1 MSDRHESSEVNTK
14 DIRDVREQADRD
26 AAAELQT
33 FGYRQQ
39 LKRSMGA
46 FSSFAISFSLI
57 SITTGIFANFGHGIR
72 QAGPAVIWSWSIAV
86 VGQLLVALVIADL
99 ATRIPLSGYGYQWAS
114 RLVSPH
120 YGFFVGWLLTLQWL
134 TGFPGICKTLADY
147 LHGFVHPDCTAGGHS
162 VWLMIGII
170 SAIAVIHLLGIRLA
184 ALVNDV
190 GVIAEIVGAAVVTLA
205 LLVLYGF
212 SRPDGFAFLLDST
225 NYQTAQPADFKAF
238 AFSLLLGAW
247 CLTGFE
253 AAADLAEETHQ
264 PRSVVPRA
272 IITSELA
279 SGIGGFLM
287 LAAFV
292 LAIGDLRSVQAIDD
306 APLLA
311 IIQQRLGDWLT
322 PAVMLVLFASIFAC
336 GVASLAA
343 TTRLLFAL
351 ARDNMLPGSGFLKQV
366 HPVHQTPRNVI
377 LLVWIVIILVVL
389 GLSYFDQL
397 NAITSI
403 SAVTGYLGYGG
414 IVVSALFAPQSKSLE
429 GGFSLG
435 RLRVPIAIAAFAWTM
450 GVVIALLIPNS
461 GDAQTVSSQTTGI
474 VTAGGILAGVLLYAL
489 YTFSRIRAGTAGPP
503 PAMSTN

>member
-1 MSDRHESSEVNTK
+1 MTDRNPEFDDSPATPPSP
-14 DIRDVREQADRD
+14 RDQADQI
-26 AAAELQT
+26 AAAELQS
-33 FGYRQQ
+33 FGYKQQ
-39 LKRSMGA
+39 LQRSMGG

-72 QAGPAVIWSWSIAV
+72 EAGPAVIWSWSVAV
-86 VGQLLVALVIADL
+86 LGQLLVALVIADL

-120 YGFFVGWLLTLQWL
+120 YGFFVGWVLMLQWL
-134 TGFPGICKTLADY
+134 TGFPGICKTLADNM
-147 LHGFVHPDCTAGGHS
+147 HQFIHPHCDVGGHS
-162 VWLMIGII
+162 MWLLVGTI
-170 SAIAVIHLLGIRLA
+170 SAIAIIHLWGIRLA
-184 ALVNDV
+184 AMVNDI
-190 GVIAEIVGAAVVTLA
+190 GVIAEIAGAAVVTVVLLA
-205 LLVLYGF
+205 MYGF
-212 SRPDGFAFLLDST
+212 SRPDGLAFLFDST
-225 NYQTAQPADFKAF
+225 NFKTGQPATFQAF

-279 SGIGGFLM
+279 SGVGGFLM
-287 LAAFV
+287 LAAFI
-292 LAIGDLRSVQAIDD
+292 LAIDNLHSVQASGD
-306 APLLA
+306 APLLS
-311 IIQQRLGDWLT
+311 IIQSRLGTWLT
-322 PAVMLVLFASIFAC
+322 PAVMLVLFVSIFAC

-377 LLVWIVIILVVL
+377 VVVWIANILVVL
-389 GLSYFDQL
+389 GLSYLEQL
-397 NAITSI
+397 NTITSI

-414 IVVSALFAPQSKSLE
+414 IVVSALFAPTAPAMQ
-429 GGFSLG
+429 GGFGLG

-450 GVVIALLIPNS
+450 GVVVALLLPNS
-461 GDAQTVSSQTTGI
+461 GDEQTVSSQATALA
-474 VTAGGILAGVLLYAL
+474 TAGGILAGVLLYGGYAWQ
-489 YTFSRIRAGTAGPP
+489 RIRAGTAGPP
-503 PAMSTN
+503 PAV

>member
-1 MSDRHESSEVNTK
+1 MTVHDPHGSPADDAEVRRDELDR
-14 DIRDVREQADRD
+14 R
-26 AAAELQT
+26 AAAELET

-39 LKRSMGA
+39 LQRTMGA
-46 FSSFAISFSLI
+46 FSSFALSFSLI

-72 QAGPAVIWSWSIAV
+72 QAGPAVIWSWSLAV

-147 LHGFVHPDCTAGGHS
+147 LHGFVHPGCTVTGHS
-162 VWLMIGII
+162 LGLVVVII
-170 SAIAVIHLLGIRLA
+170 SAIAIIHLWGIRLA

-205 LLVLYGF
+205 LLLLYGF
-212 SRPDGFAFLLDST
+212 SRPDGFSFLLDST
-225 NYQTAQPADFKAF
+225 NYATGQPADAKAF

-264 PRSVVPRA
+264 PRDVVPKA
-272 IITSELA
+272 IIMSELS

-287 LAAFV
+287 LAAFI
-292 LAIGDLRSVQAIDD
+292 LAIGDLRSVQAIGD
-306 APLLA
+306 APLLT
-311 IIQQRLGDWLT
+311 IIQQRLGTWIT

-351 ARDNMLPGSGFLKQV
+351 ARDNMLPGSSVLKQV
-366 HPVHQTPRNVI
+366 HAVHQTPRNVI
-377 LLVWIVIILVVL
+377 LLVWVVIVLLVL
-389 GLSYFDQL
+389 GLSYFEQL

-403 SAVTGYLGYGG
+403 SAVTGYLGYAG
-414 IVVSALFAPQSKSLE
+414 IVVSALFAPARSGVS
-429 GGFSLG
+429 GGFGLG
-435 RLRVPIAIAAFAWTM
+435 RWRVPVAIAALAWTL
-450 GVVIALLIPNS
+450 GVVVALLMPNT
-461 GDAQTVSSQTTGI
+461 GDAQTVSTATTAR
-474 VTAGGILAGVLLYAL
+474 VTAGGIGLGLLLYVG
-489 YTFSRIRAGTAGPP
+489 YGWRRIRNGTAGPP
-503 PAMSTN
+503 RSAN